1 MTVLVLGEPDSGKSR
16 YAEELALGMLGSA
29 RNDALQNMITPGLYY
44 IATMSVVDE
53 ESEARVRKHR
63 QMRDGKGFVTLEIPY
78 RADRALEEI
87 GEPERAVVLLECVSS
102 LVGNEMYDDPD
113 RAYGNSELP
122 REKWLEDTAD
132 AIVSDI
138 MKLAESCKDLV
149 IVANRFEPDAEGYD
163 DMTRLYVE
171 LNNSVN
177 DRLSELADRVA
188 GIEEICGAVY
198 GS

>member
-1 MTVLVLGEPDSGKSR
+1 MTVLVLGEPESGKSR
-16 YAEELALGMLGSA
+16 YAEELALGMQG
-29 RNDALQNMITPGLYY
+29 DGLYY

-53 ESEARVRKHR
+53 ESEARVRRHR
-63 QMRDGKGFVTLEIPY
+63 QMRDGKGFETLEIPY
-78 RADRALEEI
+78 RVDRALESIEA
-87 GEPERAVVLLECVSS
+87 PEQAVVLLECVSN

-113 RAYGNSELP
+113 RAYEHTELP
-122 REKWLEDTAD
+122 RERWLEDTAD

-138 MKLAESCKDLV
+138 KKLSESCKDLV

-171 LNNSVN
+171 LNNTVN
-177 DRLSELADRVA
+177 DRLSEIAGRVA
-188 GIEEICGAVY
+188 GIEEIRGAVC